1 MREHSQRRESVPLR
15 ARLSI
20 KWRDYTLTRRA
31 KRHAQDFVGMS
42 PEQALAHADEL
53 GLLLRLGATGVPRAD
68 EHASG
73 RIRASVRDGVI
84 VTASDG

>member
-20 KWRDYTLTRRA
+20 RLRDYSRSQRA
-31 KRHAQDFVGMS
+31 KRHAKDFVGMN
-42 PEQALAHADEL
+42 PEQAQARADEL
-53 GLLLRLGATGVPRAD
+53 GLVLRLGATELPAAD
-68 EHASG
+68 EFASG

-84 VTASDG
+84 VTAADG